1 MRRVEGA
8 TDSAVAWRQDELEWS
23 RRSTRP
29 LRGAAPRS
37 VYMNQEF
44 TGAGRPS
51 AQEIRAALERVVAS
65 EVMRS
70 SPQLTAF
77 LRFVVEAV
85 LEGSSDRIKG
95 YVIAVEVLKRGAQ
108 FNPQID
114 PIVRVEATRLR
125 RTLERYYAGE
135 GAEDAIVITLPRG
148 TYVPTFTR
156 RASQRRE
163 YLTPEPEAAPA
174 VETLPPGNG
183 MPVLLVEPF
192 EVTGAPGPRSL
203 SAVSLHAMLSDAF
216 ARFDLVNVVW
226 DVAAGRPAR
235 AATDA
240 RIDYRMAGSAEY
252 QEDGA
257 VRLRFRL
264 IDVADGNVVWTRELE
279 VASSGDPTDAQE
291 RIVRELAAALV
302 QPFGVIFTHG
312 RAKSLGAGVGDPR
325 YRCLLEAA
333 DSFRSFDSAQH
344 LRARTCLERLTVLDP
359 SFGLGFSFLAALY
372 VREYL
377 YGLDRHAADLPPL
390 ERALRA
396 ARRGVEL
403 DPESARAYELLF
415 LTLFVRRDLPAAF
428 AAGDKAL
435 ERNKYDMRA
444 FGSYG
449 QRLIAIGEVDRGM
462 DMLMR
467 AGDEAGVRPAVDQ
480 FFLFLGSYLRGDK
493 AAAAFHAGQLT
504 GDTFQLGLLA
514 RALTGERTS
523 ALAAL
528 DRLFALNPEWRDN
541 PRSQLEKFFPAASI
555 VDRLAADLATAA
567 SGEDIEGAE

>member
-1 MRRVEGA
+1 
-8 TDSAVAWRQDELEWS
+8 
-23 RRSTRP
+23 
-29 LRGAAPRS
+29 
-37 VYMNQEF
+37 MNQEF
-44 TGAGRPS
+44 TGGGRPS
-51 AQEIRAALERVVAS
+51 AQEIRAALERVAAS

-85 LEGSSDRIKG
+85 LEGNSDRIKG

-125 RTLERYYAGE
+125 RTLERYYAAE
-135 GAEDAIVITLPRG
+135 GAEDPIVIALPRG

-156 RASQRRE
+156 RAATHRADPDSQR
-163 YLTPEPEAAPA
+163 APA
-174 VETLPPGNG
+174 IEALPPGNG

-192 EVTGAPGPRSL
+192 ETTGTPASRSV
-203 SAVSLHAMLSDAF
+203 SAASLHAMISDAF
-216 ARFDLVNVVW
+216 ARFDLVNIVW
-226 DVAAGRPAR
+226 ESAAASPSR
-235 AATDA
+235 AAVDA

-252 QEDGA
+252 REDGS
-257 VRLRFRL
+257 VCLRFRL
-264 IDVADGNVVWTRELE
+264 IDAAHGNVVWTRELE
-279 VASSGDPTDAQE
+279 IAASEDPAAAQE
-291 RIVRELAAALV
+291 QVVRELAASLV

-333 DSFRSFDSAQH
+333 ESFRSFDSAQH
-344 LRARTCLERLTVLDP
+344 SRARAGLERLTALDP
-359 SFGLGFSFLAALY
+359 SFGVGFTYLAALY
-372 VREYL
+372 IREYL
-377 YGLDRHAADLPPL
+377 YGLDPHGADLPAL

-403 DPESARAYELLF
+403 DPESARAYEMLS

-435 ERNKYDMRA
+435 ERNKYDMRPV
-444 FGSYG
+444 GGYG
-449 QRLIAIGEVDRGM
+449 QRLIAVGEIDRGM

-480 FFLFLGSYLRGDK
+480 FFLFLGSYLRGDN

-504 GDTFQLGLLA
+504 SDTFQLGLLA
-514 RALTGERTS
+514 RVLVAGLTREREAARVALE
-523 ALAAL
+523 
-528 DRLFALNPEWRDN
+528 RLFALNPEWRDN
-541 PRSQLEKFFPAASI
+541 PRGQLEKFFPAASI
-555 VDRLAADLATAA
+555 VERLAADLAAAA
-567 SGEDIEGAE
+567 SGADAAGAK

>member
-1 MRRVEGA
+1 
-8 TDSAVAWRQDELEWS
+8 
-23 RRSTRP
+23 
-29 LRGAAPRS
+29 
-37 VYMNQEF
+37 MNQEF
-44 TGAGRPS
+44 TGGGRAS

-65 EVMRS
+65 DVMRS

-85 LEGSSDRIKG
+85 LEGNSDRIKG
-95 YVIAVEVLKRGAQ
+95 YVIAVEVLKRGTQ

-125 RTLERYYAGE
+125 RTLERYYASE
-135 GAEDAIVITLPRG
+135 GAEDPIVIALPRG

-156 RASQRRE
+156 RASTHRE
-163 YLTPEPEAAPA
+163 DQVSEAAPA
-174 VETLPPGNG
+174 AEALLPGNG

-192 EVTGAPGPRSL
+192 ETTGSPGSRSV
-203 SAVSLHAMLSDAF
+203 SAASLHAMISDAF
-216 ARFDLVNVVW
+216 ARFDLVNIVW
-226 DVAAGRPAR
+226 DSTAGSPSR
-235 AATDA
+235 ATVDA

-252 QEDGA
+252 REDGS

-264 IDVADGNVVWTRELE
+264 IDAADGNVVWTRELE
-279 VASSGDPTDAQE
+279 IAASEDPAAAQE
-291 RIVRELAAALV
+291 QVVRELAATLV

-312 RAKSLGAGVGDPR
+312 RAKSLGAGAGDPR
-325 YRCLLEAA
+325 YRCVLEAA
-333 DSFRSFDSAQH
+333 ESFRSFDSAQH
-344 LRARTCLERLTVLDP
+344 SRARTGLERLTVVDP
-359 SFGLGFSFLAALY
+359 SFGVGFTYLAALY

-377 YGLDRHAADLPPL
+377 YGLDQHDADLPPL

-403 DPESARAYELLF
+403 DPESARAYEMLF

-449 QRLIAIGEVDRGM
+449 QRLIAIGEIDKGM

-467 AGDEAGVRPAVDQ
+467 AGDETGVRPAVDQ
-480 FFLFLGSYLRGDK
+480 FFLFLGNYLRGDE

-504 GDTFQLGLLA
+504 SDTFQLGLLA
-514 RALTGERTS
+514 RALTVAAAGERAGTG
-523 ALAAL
+523 AAL

-541 PRSQLEKFFPAASI
+541 PRGQLEKFFPAAAI
-555 VDRLAADLATAA
+555 VDRLAADLAAAAPGADTA
-567 SGEDIEGAE
+567 GPE

>member
-1 MRRVEGA
+1 
-8 TDSAVAWRQDELEWS
+8 
-23 RRSTRP
+23 

-37 VYMNQEF
+37 AVYMNQAF
-44 TGAGRPS
+44 TGGGRPG

-65 EVMRS
+65 DVMRS

-85 LEGSSDRIKG
+85 LEGNSDRIKG

-135 GAEDAIVITLPRG
+135 GAEDPIVIALPRG

-156 RASQRRE
+156 RASRRPE
-163 YLTPEPEAAPA
+163 GVAREPEAT
-174 VETLPPGNG
+174 ETLPPGNG
-183 MPVLLVEPF
+183 MPVLLVELC
-192 EVTGAPGPRSL
+192 EVTGAPGPRSV
-203 SAVSLHAMLSDAF
+203 STASLHAMLSDAF
-216 ARFDLVNVVW
+216 ARFDLVNIVW
-226 DVAAGRPAR
+226 DSAA
-235 AATDA
+235 AADA

-252 QEDGA
+252 HEDGG

-264 IDVADGNVVWTRELE
+264 IDVVGGNVVWTREVE
-279 VASSGDPTDAQE
+279 VAASDEPMDAQE

-333 DSFRSFDSAQH
+333 ESFRSFDSAQH
-344 LRARTCLERLTVLDP
+344 SRARTCLERLTVLDP
-359 SFGLGFSFLAALY
+359 SFGLGFSYLAALY

-377 YGLDRHAADLPPL
+377 YGLDRHEADLPPL

-444 FGSYG
+444 VGSYG
-449 QRLIAIGEVDRGM
+449 QRLIAIGEIDKGM

-467 AGDEAGVRPAVDQ
+467 AGDGAGVRPAVDQ
-480 FFLFLGSYLRGDK
+480 FFLFLGSHLRGDE

-504 GDTFQLGLLA
+504 SDTFQLGLLA
-514 RALTGERTS
+514 RALAAGAAGER
-523 ALAAL
+523 AAARLAL
-528 DRLFALNPEWRDN
+528 DRLFTLNPEWRDN
-541 PRSQLEKFFPAASI
+541 PRGQFEKFLPAAFI
-555 VDRLAADLATAA
+555 VDRLAGDLAAA
-567 SGEDIEGAE
+567 SGGRIAQD

>member
-1 MRRVEGA
+1 
-8 TDSAVAWRQDELEWS
+8 
-23 RRSTRP
+23 
-29 LRGAAPRS
+29 
-37 VYMNQEF
+37 MNQAF
-44 TGAGRPS
+44 TGGGRPG

-85 LEGSSDRIKG
+85 LEGNSDRIKG

-135 GAEDAIVITLPRG
+135 GADDPIVIALPRG

-156 RASQRRE
+156 RAADRPEGLVRE
-163 YLTPEPEAAPA
+163 AQAAPA

-192 EVTGAPGPRSL
+192 EVTGAPGPRSV
-203 SAVSLHAMLSDAF
+203 SAASLHAMLSDAF
-216 ARFDLVNVVW
+216 ARFDLVNIVW
-226 DVAAGRPAR
+226 EAAA
-235 AATDA
+235 DA
-240 RIDYRMAGSAEY
+240 RIDYRMAGSADY
-252 QEDGA
+252 HEDGG
-257 VRLRFRL
+257 VRLCFRL
-264 IDVADGNVVWTRELE
+264 IAAAAGNVIWTREVE
-279 VASSGDPTDAQE
+279 VPASDQSTDAQE
-291 RIVRELAAALV
+291 RIVRELATALV

-312 RAKSLGAGVGDPR
+312 RAKSLGAGIGDPR

-333 DSFRSFDSAQH
+333 ESFRSFDSAQH
-344 LRARTCLERLTVLDP
+344 SRARTGLERLTVLDP
-359 SFGLGFSFLAALY
+359 SFGLGFSYLAALY

-377 YGLDRHAADLPPL
+377 YGLDPHDANLPPL

-403 DPESARAYELLF
+403 DPESARAYEMLF

-428 AAGDKAL
+428 AAGDKAI

-444 FGSYG
+444 FGGYG
-449 QRLIAIGEVDRGM
+449 QRLIAVGEIDKGM
-462 DMLMR
+462 DMVMR

-480 FFLFLGSYLRGDK
+480 FFLFLGNYLRGDK

-504 GDTFQLGLLA
+504 SDTFQLGVLA
-514 RALTGERTS
+514 RALVAGAAGEREAAGL
-523 ALAAL
+523 ALE
-528 DRLFALNPEWRDN
+528 RLFALNPEWRDN
-541 PRSQLEKFFPAASI
+541 PRGQLEKFFPAVAI
-555 VDRLAADLATAA
+555 VDRLAADLAADGVGGA
-567 SGEDIEGAE
+567 VRGAE

>member
-1 MRRVEGA
+1 
-8 TDSAVAWRQDELEWS
+8 
-23 RRSTRP
+23 
-29 LRGAAPRS
+29 
-37 VYMNQEF
+37 MNQEF
-44 TGAGRPS
+44 TGGGRPS
-51 AQEIRAALERVVAS
+51 AQEIRAALERVAAS

-85 LEGSSDRIKG
+85 LEGNSDRIKG

-135 GAEDAIVITLPRG
+135 GANDPIVIVLPRG

-156 RASQRRE
+156 RAADRPEGLLRE
-163 YLTPEPEAAPA
+163 AEAAPA
-174 VETLPPGNG
+174 IETLPPGNG

-192 EVTGAPGPRSL
+192 EVTGAPGPGSV
-203 SAVSLHAMLSDAF
+203 SAASLHAMLSDAF
-216 ARFDLVNVVW
+216 ARFDLVNIVW
-226 DVAAGRPAR
+226 ESAAGAS
-235 AATDA
+235 ADA
-240 RIDYRMAGSAEY
+240 RIDYRMAESAEY
-252 QEDGA
+252 HEDGG
-257 VRLRFRL
+257 VRLCFRL
-264 IDVADGNVVWTRELE
+264 IDAAGNVVWTREVE
-279 VASSGDPTDAQE
+279 VAASDQPTDAPE
-291 RIVRELAAALV
+291 RIVRELATALV

-312 RAKSLGAGVGDPR
+312 RAKSLGAGIGDPR

-333 DSFRSFDSAQH
+333 ESFRSFDSAQH
-344 LRARTCLERLTVLDP
+344 SRARTGLERLTVLDP
-359 SFGLGFSFLAALY
+359 SFGLGFSYLAALY

-377 YGLDRHAADLPPL
+377 YGLDPHEANLPPL

-403 DPESARAYELLF
+403 DPESARAYEMLF

-428 AAGDKAL
+428 AAGDKAI

-444 FGSYG
+444 YGSYG
-449 QRLIAIGEVDRGM
+449 QRLIAVGEIDKGM
-462 DMLMR
+462 DMVTR

-493 AAAAFHAGQLT
+493 TAAAFHAGQLT
-504 GDTFQLGLLA
+504 SDTFQLGVLA
-514 RALTGERTS
+514 RALAAGEREAARL
-523 ALAAL
+523 ALE
-528 DRLFALNPEWRDN
+528 RLFALNPEWRDN
-541 PRSQLEKFFPAASI
+541 PRGQLEKFFPAAAI
-555 VDRLAADLATAA
+555 VDRLAADLAADGA
-567 SGEDIEGAE
+567 GGAVRGAE